1 MKQALITGGSR
12 GIGRACVE
20 ELCRLGWSVTFCFLN
35 HEEEARALAART
47 GATAVRC
54 DVGDWDAASALVEAV
69 AAGGGLD
76 LLVNNAAVSLVGLTQ
91 DVTRGEWERL
101 LAVNLTGPF
110 ACVRAALPHMI
121 RRGGGRIVNV
131 SSVWGVK
138 GASCEAA
145 YSATKAALIGL
156 TRALAQEVGP
166 AGITVNAVAPG
177 VIDTDMNANL
187 TGEDRAELAERTPLG
202 RLGTPEDVARAVA
215 YLASED
221 AGFVTGQVLGVDGG
235 FGL

>member
-20 ELCRLGWSVTFCFLN
+20 ALCRLGWQVTFCYLS
-35 HEEEARALAART
+35 HEEEALALAART
-47 GATAVRC
+47 GATALRC
-54 DVGDWDAASALVEAV
+54 DVADWDATRALVEQA

-76 LLVNNAAVSLVGLTQ
+76 LLVNNAAVSAVGLTQ
-91 DVTRGEWERL
+91 DVTRDEWERL
-101 LAVNLTGPF
+101 VGVNLTGPF
-110 ACVRAALPHMI
+110 ACTSAALPYMI
-121 RRGGGRIVNV
+121 RRGRGRIVNV
-131 SSVWGVK
+131 SSVWGVR

-166 AGITVNAVAPG
+166 AGITVNAIAPG
-177 VIDTDMNANL
+177 VIDTDMNAHL
-187 TGEDRAELAERTPLG
+187 DEADRADLAERTPLG
-202 RLGTPEDVARAVA
+202 RLGTPEDVARAVVF
-215 YLASED
+215 LTSEE
-221 AGFVTGQVLGVDGG
+221 AAFITGQVLGVDGG